1 MTNYPL
7 INILLPAV
15 VISSTIFSSLT
26 LPFVFNKSKPIEVGI
41 KPFFSL
47 ELKPI
52 FHEDHKDL
60 AIPYLGSAILV
71 SVLSGLLTVEVGR
84 QWQKYQASVREKKR
98 QLLQD
103 IKSLNQGE
111 SEPEDQPDVP
121 EYQPDVSAIALTQ
134 TDDWVRYRG
143 LTPPNTQSFAVQ
155 QPHGVV
161 DSNNVIEFKRNR
173 VAKTRGMA
181 VNANQ
186 LKFYPESQN
195 NNSVQLGAS
204 PVPALALLQDLEL
217 SSSHI
222 IKSRQDYQICWINVP
237 HLSRR
242 LLAINVDGQYY
253 SFLRLEK
260 TQEQLISI
268 LSKVADHM
276 DKIVITHIDKGYV
289 IWNWEPEVLSN
300 N

>member
-26 LPFVFNKSKPIEVGI
+26 LPFVFNKSKPIVVEV
-41 KPFFSL
+41 KPFL
-47 ELKPI
+47 NVELKPI

-60 AIPYLGSAILV
+60 AIPYLGVAILA
-71 SVLSGLLTVEVGR
+71 SVLAGLGTVEVGR
-84 QWQKYQASVREKKR
+84 QWQKYQASVREKNR
-98 QLLQD
+98 QRLQE
-103 IKSLNQGE
+103 IESLNQAE
-111 SEPEDQPDVP
+111 SEPEEQLDVP

-134 TDDWVRYRG
+134 RDDLLRYRG
-143 LTPPNTQSFAVQ
+143 LTPPNTLSFAVQ

-173 VAKTRGMA
+173 VAQTKGMA
-181 VNANQ
+181 INANQ

-195 NNSVQLGAS
+195 NNSVQLRS
-204 PVPALALLQDLEL
+204 SSVPALALLQDLEL

-222 IKSRQDYQICWINVP
+222 IKSRQDYQICWIKVP

-260 TQEQLISI
+260 TQEQLIAI
-268 LSKVADHM
+268 LSKVADQL

>member
-26 LPFVFNKSKPIEVGI
+26 LPFVFNKSKPIEVGV

-47 ELKPI
+47 EVQPI

-60 AIPYLGSAILV
+60 AIPYLGVAILV
-71 SVLSGLLTVEVGR
+71 SVLAGLGTVEVGR

-98 QLLQD
+98 QLLQE
-103 IKSLNQGE
+103 IESLNQGE
-111 SEPEDQPDVP
+111 SEP

-134 TDDWVRYRG
+134 KDDLLRYRG

-173 VAKTRGMA
+173 IAQTTGMA
-181 VNANQ
+181 VNVNQ

-195 NNSVQLGAS
+195 NNSVQLRSS

-260 TQEQLISI
+260 TQEQLIAI
-268 LSKVADHM
+268 LSKVADQL

>member
-26 LPFVFNKSKPIEVGI
+26 LPFVFNKSKPIVVEV
-41 KPFFSL
+41 KPFL
-47 ELKPI
+47 NVELKPI

-60 AIPYLGSAILV
+60 AIPYLGVAILG
-71 SVLSGLLTVEVGR
+71 SVLAGLGTVEVGR
-84 QWQKYQASVREKKR
+84 KWQKYQASVREKNR
-98 QLLQD
+98 QRLQD
-103 IKSLNQGE
+103 IESLNQGE
-111 SEPEDQPDVP
+111 SEPE
-121 EYQPDVSAIALTQ
+121 YQPDVSTIALTQ
-134 TDDWVRYRG
+134 RDDLLRYRG

-173 VAKTRGMA
+173 VAQTKGMA
-181 VNANQ
+181 INANQ

-195 NNSVQLGAS
+195 NNSVQLRSS

-222 IKSRQDYQICWINVP
+222 IKSRQDYQICWIKVP

-260 TQEQLISI
+260 TQEQLIAI
-268 LSKVADHM
+268 LSKVADQL